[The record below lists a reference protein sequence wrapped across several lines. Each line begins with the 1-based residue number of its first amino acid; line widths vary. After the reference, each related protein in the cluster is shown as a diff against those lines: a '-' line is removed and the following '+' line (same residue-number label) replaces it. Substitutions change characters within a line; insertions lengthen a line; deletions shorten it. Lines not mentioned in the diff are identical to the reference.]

1 MDLSVATDEVGSW
14 SSEEIPADDYLWM
27 RVHRVD
33 MENGEILPRGF
44 KNRPTT
50 KDGMSTD
57 WDKYATAQDTRN
69 RGRIPQDNAV
79 IRLNVAK
86 AREIPD
92 QTVVHTPDLITSN
105 RAHTD
110 VLGPKHPQ
118 ARILLIR
125 VAKIVIPL

>member
-1 MDLSVATDEVGSW
+1 MDLFVATNEVGSW
-14 SSEEIPADDYLWM
+14 SSEEIPGEDHLWM

-69 RGRIPQDNAV
+69 RGRVPLDNAV
-79 IRLNVAK
+79 IRLNVGTV
-86 AREIPD
+86 REIPD
-92 QTVVHTPDLITSN
+92 QTVVHTPDLIKPN

-110 VLGPKHPQ
+110 VFGKKHPE
-118 ARILLIR
+118 ARVLLIR
-125 VAKIVIPL
+125 AATIVIPL